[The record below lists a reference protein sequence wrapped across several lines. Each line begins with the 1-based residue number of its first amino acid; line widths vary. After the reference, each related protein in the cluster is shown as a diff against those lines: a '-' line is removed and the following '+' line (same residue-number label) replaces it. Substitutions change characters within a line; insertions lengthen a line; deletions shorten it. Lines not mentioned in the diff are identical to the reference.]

1 MAKDQKKGASPKVAG
16 KKGASPKGASPKTAP
31 KKGASPKVATKKAAP
46 VAKKAGAGTSK
57 RTSRGLRGSHN
68 RDLTKGLKLMSRSR
82 SSSKTGKYL
91 HTKKGGKPAAPKA
104 VEDNMLGKWYSAD
117 DVKKPI
123 KSRKTSRPTRLR
135 ASITPG
141 TVVII
146 LAGRFKG
153 KRVVFLKQAKSGM
166 LIVTGPYKVNGVPLR
181 RVNQA
186 YVIATSTK
194 VDVSK
199 VDVSKYDDAFFARAE
214 KKSSKGD
221 KFLAEEEVKGQV
233 SAERKAAQKTVD
245 AALLPAIKKVANLGI
260 YLNARFTLTK
270 NMKPHTL
277 KF

>member
-1 MAKDQKKGASPKVAG
+1 VTTPPSKGLVVELYLIYFGLAQSFVDAKAA
-16 KKGASPKGASPKTAP
+16 AP
-31 KKGASPKVATKKAAP
+31 KKAAP
-46 VAKKAGAGTSK
+46 AAKKAGSGTSK
-57 RTSRGLRGSHN
+57 RTSTALRGSHN
-68 RDLTKGLKLMSRSR
+68 RDLTKGLKMMSRSR

-91 HTKKGGKPAAPKA
+91 HTKKGGKAAVPKP
-104 VEDNMLGKWYSAD
+104 VENNMLGKWYAAE

-123 KSRKTSRPTRLR
+123 KSRKTNKPTRLR

-221 KFLAEEEVKGQV
+221 KFLAEEEVKGTV

-245 AALLPAIKKVANLGI
+245 AALLPEIKKVANLGI

>member
-1 MAKDQKKGASPKVAG
+1 M
-16 KKGASPKGASPKTAP
+16 GASPKGASPKG
-31 KKGASPKVATKKAAP
+31 KRGASPKTAAKASPKGKAAAAKP
-46 VAKKAGAGTSK
+46 VAKKAGTGTSK
-57 RTSRGLRGSHN
+57 RTSTALRGSHN
-68 RDLTKGLKLMSRSR
+68 RDLTRGLKIMSRSR

-104 VEDNMLGKWYSAD
+104 PEDNMLGKWYSAD
-117 DVKKPI
+117 DVKKPV
-123 KSRKTSRPTRLR
+123 KNHKTNRPTRLR

-146 LAGRFKG
+146 LAGHFKG

-166 LIVTGPYKVNGVPLR
+166 LIVTGPFKINGVPLR

-199 VDVSKYDDAFFARAE
+199 VDVSNVDDAFFARAE
-214 KKSSKGD
+214 KKKGSGE
-221 KFLAEEEVKGQV
+221 FLAEEATKGQV
-233 SAERKAAQKTVD
+233 SAERKAAQKKVD
-245 AALLPAIKKVANLGI
+245 AALLPVIKKVPNLGS
-260 YLNARFTLTK
+260 YLNARFSLTR
-270 NMKPHTL
+270 NMKPHQL